1 MTNIQKPPVYKQV
14 LPRVLETMTNNEHN
28 NNHDKN
34 ITLKLPLSPSPPSKL
49 PLLLSTSKL
58 PTARPMSSDNNIK
71 EHRQSRVDRIL
82 EKYRRQP
89 FNSTSRLFSRS
100 FSCNATTEPALLTES
115 NPLHARTVANGS
127 SNEENKSHLAGPQ
140 SVSPHVLV
148 DCSNLTC
155 SARQKNNT
163 NTTNSSLLKS
173 YSLKSL
179 GDCQSRTSSGVPLA
193 TSITKSN
200 NNATLINND
209 DDPPSSASLSST
221 ATTANSI
228 TSKNVVAKEDINQ
241 THCSSSNLMDWM
253 INNCNEE
260 TVSDRIRRRSFYVKL
275 K

>member
-1 MTNIQKPPVYKQV
+1 MTNIQKPPVYKQA

-34 ITLKLPLSPSPPSKL
+34 ITLKLPLSPSRSKL
-49 PLLLSTSKL
+49 PLLLPTSKL
-58 PTARPMSSDNNIK
+58 PTDRPMSSDNNIG
-71 EHRQSRVDRIL
+71 EHRQSRVDQIL

-89 FNSTSRLFSRS
+89 SNSTSRLFSRS
-100 FSCNATTEPALLTES
+100 FSCNTTTKPALLTES
-115 NPLHARTVANGS
+115 NPLHAKTVVNGS
-127 SNEENKSHLAGPQ
+127 SNGENKSHSAGPQ

-155 SARQKNNT
+155 TARQKNNN

-179 GDCQSRTSSGVPLA
+179 GDYRSRTISGVPSV

-209 DDPPSSASLSST
+209 DDPPSSASSSST
-221 ATTANSI
+221 ATTSNSI

-241 THCSSSNLMDWM
+241 THCSSSALMNWTTD
-253 INNCNEE
+253 NCDEE

>member
-14 LPRVLETMTNNEHN
+14 LPRVLETMTNNEYN

-34 ITLKLPLSPSPPSKL
+34 ITPKLPLSPSPLSKL

-58 PTARPMSSDNNIK
+58 PTARPMSSDNLR

-89 FNSTSRLFSRS
+89 SNSTSRLYKRS

-115 NPLHARTVANGS
+115 NPLHARTVVNGS
-127 SNEENKSHLAGPQ
+127 SNGENKSYSAGPQ

-155 SARQKNNT
+155 TARQKNNT
-163 NTTNSSLLKS
+163 NTANTSLPKS

-179 GDCQSRTSSGVPLA
+179 GDCQSRTISSVPSA

-209 DDPPSSASLSST
+209 DDPPSSASSSST
-221 ATTANSI
+221 STTPNSI

-241 THCSSSNLMDWM
+241 THCSSSTLMDWM
-253 INNCNEE
+253 IDNCNEE

>member
-49 PLLLSTSKL
+49 PLLLPTPKL
-58 PTARPMSSDNNIK
+58 PTWPMSSDNNIK

-89 FNSTSRLFSRS
+89 SNSTSRLFSRS

-163 NTTNSSLLKS
+163 NTANSSLLKS

-179 GDCQSRTSSGVPLA
+179 SDSQSRTSSGVPLA

-209 DDPPSSASLSST
+209 DDPPSSASSSST